1 MRKFLSIT
9 TLCMIATVIVSFT
22 SCTAQT
28 PKGDLK
34 TNIDSLSYA
43 TGVSMTQGL
52 DDYLMQLGISDEYK
66 ADFVKGFVE
75 GASTSKNDIK
85 TKAQIMG
92 QQIGLQIGTDN
103 FDRMNAQIFG
113 ADSTQSLNKTQ
124 LLAGFIE
131 SVKKEAL
138 MDEVTAQMV
147 SQTESEKL
155 INKKNEVYLVENLAF
170 LEKNKENA
178 GVTVLPSGLQ
188 YKVIQEGN
196 GPKPTETDNVIV
208 HYIGTTINGTQFDS
222 SVEREQPFEFSLTGG
237 VIQGWLEGIQLMSV
251 GSKYIFYIPYDLAY
265 GEGGRPGVIDPYATL
280 IFEIELLEIVK

>member
-138 MDEVTAQMV
+138 MDEMTAQMV

-155 INKKNEVYLVENLAF
+155 INKKNEVYQVENLAF

-196 GPKPTETDNVIV
+196 GPKPAETDNVIV
-208 HYIGTTINGTQFDS
+208 HYIGTTINGTEFNNT
-222 SVEREQPFEFSLTGG
+222 VKEEQPFEFSLAGG
-237 VIQGWLEGIQLMSV
+237 VIQGWLEGVQLMSV